1 MNLVLNFLSSFP
13 LGAITDQREIT
24 IQKYSLSPGIYIVQ
38 LNIALQNLGYSDSD
52 EKYLEIA
59 PIPLNVK
66 IKGGAAR
73 LLSWERDILLD
84 GSLSYDPNI
93 LSGNQKNLR
102 YKWYCKVKPGALYFT
117 IGKGGC
123 FGYGDGII
131 ENNYVTWR
139 IPAKLL
145 IRNAIYIIT
154 LVAESLQVPG
164 RTARFEQH
172 IDVRSG
178 TVMKTSIV

>member
-1 MNLVLNFLSSFP
+1 MNFLFSFP
-13 LGAITDQREIT
+13 LNAITNQREIT
-24 IQKYSLSPGIYIVQ
+24 IHKYSITPGFYIVQ
-38 LNIALQNLGYSDSD
+38 LNIFLKEIGHSDSAQ
-52 EKYLEIA
+52 KYLEI
-59 PIPLNVK
+59 IPVPLYVR

-73 LLSWERDILLD
+73 VLSWESNILLD

-93 LSGNQKNLR
+93 ISGNQKNLR
-102 YKWYCKVKPGALYFT
+102 YKWYCRVKPGALRFV

-131 ENNYVTWR
+131 ENNYATWR

-145 IRNAIYIIT
+145 IRNAVYIIT
-154 LVAESLQVPG
+154 LVADSADVPG
-164 RTARFEQH
+164 RNASFEQI

-178 TVMKTSIV
+178 SVMKTSIA